1 MNGIGGEG
9 EKVKNN
15 VIKGYGL
22 VHDNRIISY
31 MIDFERQILQ
41 INTKGYDE
49 EVIIRFQGL
58 LAHAFENVLLNNI
71 ILEISQVTIECFL
84 LEEANKFSEAL
95 KYGFPAIEVS
105 NVKELE
111 DYLKEK
117 EYRVFYLAASLGM
130 CGYIIAKEI
139 ILL

>member
-1 MNGIGGEG
+1 M
-9 EKVKNN
+9 KNN
-15 VIKGYGL
+15 VIKKYGL

-31 MIDFERQILQ
+31 MVDFKGQILQ
-41 INTKGYDE
+41 INIKGYDE

-58 LAHAFENVLLNNI
+58 LAHDFENVLLNNI
-71 ILEISQVTIECFL
+71 ILEIYQVTIECFL
-84 LEEANKFSEAL
+84 LEEVNKLSETL
-95 KYGFPAIEVS
+95 KYGFPTIEVS

-111 DYLKEK
+111 DYLKENGH
-117 EYRVFYLAASLGM
+117 RVFYLTASLGM